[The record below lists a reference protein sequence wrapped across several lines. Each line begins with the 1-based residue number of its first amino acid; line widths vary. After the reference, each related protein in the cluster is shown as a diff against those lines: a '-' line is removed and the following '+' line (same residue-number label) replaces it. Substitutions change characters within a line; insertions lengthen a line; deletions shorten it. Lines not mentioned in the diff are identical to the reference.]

1 MNDTVQRTAQPSF
14 SIRFGSYLINHS
26 RVFFAS
32 LGRIFYSPLASLMT
46 IAVIA
51 IALALPAGFYVI
63 LKNAQKVSGG
73 WDGAAKI
80 SVYLD
85 LEIQAQRA
93 EALVAQFKKWD
104 SVASVRFIDRD
115 AALKEFQSLSGF
127 RQALDALDE
136 NPLPAVIE
144 ITPRI
149 EAENPLMLEQLSRKI
164 ENETGVDIVQLDMQW
179 VKRLYSIMNI
189 VQRALLVAAAMLGI
203 AVILIIGNTIRLDI
217 QNRRSEIIVI
227 KLIGGTNAFIRRPF
241 LYTGMWYGLLGGI
254 LGALLIS
261 NALWMLNSP
270 VQRLAGLY
278 DSHFELTNLGVG
290 NTLFL
295 IIIAI
300 TLGYLGSWLAVGRHL
315 REIEPG

>member
-1 MNDTVQRTAQPSF
+1 MTEIAQRTAQPPF
-14 SIRFGSYLINHS
+14 AVRLGAYFINHL

-32 LGRIFYSPLASLMT
+32 LGRIFYAPLASFMT

-51 IALALPAGFYVI
+51 SALALPAGFYVT
-63 LKNAQKVSGG
+63 LNNVQKISGG
-73 WDGAAKI
+73 WDGAAKL

-85 LEIQAQRA
+85 LEIQPQRIETLLA
-93 EALVAQFKKWD
+93 ELKTWKNI
-104 SVASVRFIDRD
+104 ASIRFISRD
-115 AALKEFQSLSGF
+115 AALKEFEALSGF
-127 RQALDALDE
+127 SQMMEALDE

-144 ITPRI
+144 ITPKI
-149 EAENPLMLEQLSRKI
+149 EAEDPLTLEQLSQRIKK
-164 ENETGVDIVQLDMQW
+164 ESGVEAVQLDMQW
-179 VKRLYSIMNI
+179 IKRLYSIMNI
-189 VQRALLVAAAMLGI
+189 VQRGLLVAAAMLGL

-254 LGALLIS
+254 LAGLLI
-261 NALWMLNSP
+261 NCALWVLRGP

-278 DSHFELTNLGVG
+278 DSHYELTSLGPP
-290 NTLFL
+290 NTLLL
-295 IIIAI
+295 IIIAMA
-300 TLGYLGSWLAVGRHL
+300 LGYLGSWLAVGRHL